1 MKLQGTEADGGL
13 KLKKGREAVRG
24 STASQRGEVRAQQ
37 HMIAPE
43 PVSRREERKHLSLR

>member
-24 STASQRGEVRAQQ
+24 SIASQQ

-43 PVSRREERKHLSLR
+43 P